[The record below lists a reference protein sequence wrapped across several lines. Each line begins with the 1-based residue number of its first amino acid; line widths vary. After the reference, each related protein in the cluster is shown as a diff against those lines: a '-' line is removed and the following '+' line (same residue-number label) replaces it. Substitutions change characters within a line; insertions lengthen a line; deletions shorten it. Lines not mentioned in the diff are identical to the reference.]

1 MATERQVAANR
12 RNARNSR
19 GPRST
24 AGKKRASRNSYRHGL
39 AAAVTTT
46 EEHAKRI
53 EKLARRIAG
62 DTVDFVILEHARN
75 AAEAEFELARVRKF
89 KVALIE
95 GMFAFGAPEVP
106 KLSIPADSVSQAKWV
121 LDALGRGKKDPPQP
135 DEAATMPLGAATML
149 SGESERLAEAMRRAL
164 PELVKLDRYERHAAR
179 LRDRSLRAVLY

>member
-53 EKLARRIAG
+53 EKLARKIAG
-62 DTVDFVILEHARN
+62 KTADVVTLEHARS
-75 AAEAEFELARVRKF
+75 AAEAEFWLARVWEVK
-89 KVALIE
+89 AGLIE
-95 GMFAFGAPEVP
+95 RVFAFG
-106 KLSIPADSVSQAKWV
+106 SIKAATPFNSVGEAIRF
-121 LDALGRGKKDPPQP
+121 LNALGRGTADVPEPIE
-135 DEAATMPLGAATML
+135 DATTMPST
-149 SGESERLAEAMRRAL
+149 ESERLAEAVRRAL
-164 PELVKLDRYERHAAR
+164 PELLKLDRYEQRAER
-179 LRDRSLRAVLY
+179 LREQSLRAIYESKRSPM